1 MTMTTSTSTSRRSGE
16 RRDNSGSDLILNPA
30 RDPGSEPPRPTHNQK
45 ARFDRA
51 SVVGATLD
59 GRAYAVVRP
68 KKQSPR
74 FLFTTDE
81 GVVEVEDFDLPH
93 EEPIVTVREDN
104 GAVLLAFSQDSLW
117 EVDFAAKTA
126 TKLALLGDSLYGV
139 AYGPDAR
146 VIVAEGTHLKVL
158 KRTEGK
164 VEVERKVQIGAYLL
178 ASTRNGRLL
187 ATLTHDSDGHHVV
200 LLGWHEGALRRLG
213 RVKCNAEA
221 LWAQGGRIFVR
232 AYETREIA
240 TLDRFLMGLDASP
253 ESFELVPN
261 VGEKVKGPVRKQGAF
276 AVDGGEGGVSFNF
289 VGPRPKELGVDDAE
303 VPRDAARLFEYTN
316 EWHVEDED
324 TVLGWKRGKGQK
336 RFAVYDGGRFVE
348 SELRVKDPGSVMT
361 LRWDRSSC
369 LATTARDTKVWMV
382 DLRHGRCI
390 PIATFEDDVK
400 GLAFALGG
408 LALAVTTRHA
418 ILCGVEGRRP
428 GAMSRIELPC
438 EAVATLYSGRVHI
451 VVSANAPKVHV
462 WGLYD
467 ETLRELCTFDVP
479 SAKLYAR
486 EGRAWVEVDGGEW
499 YEIVG
504 VEAAW
509 RAGEASPAK
518 YEAIEM
524 VAVPLTAER

>member
-16 RRDNSGSDLILNPA
+16 RRDTSGSELILTPA

-51 SVVGATLD
+51 SIIGATLD
-59 GRAYAVVRP
+59 GRAFAVVRP

-74 FLFTTDE
+74 FLFTNEE

-93 EEPIVTVREDN
+93 EEPIVTVRDDN

-139 AYGPDAR
+139 AYGPESR
-146 VIVAEGTHLKVL
+146 IIVAEGTHLKVL
-158 KRTEGK
+158 KRTDGK
-164 VEVERKVQIGAYLL
+164 VELERKVQIGAYLL
-178 ASTRNGRLL
+178 AATRNGRLV

-200 LLGWHEGALRRLG
+200 LLGWHNNSFHKLG

-221 LWAQGGRIFVR
+221 LYAQGGRIFVR
-232 AYETREIA
+232 TFETREIA

-253 ESFELVPN
+253 ESFEPVPN
-261 VGEKVKGPVRKQGAF
+261 VGERAKGPTRKQGAF
-276 AVDGGEGGVSFNF
+276 AVEPSDGVVGFAF
-289 VGPRPKELGVDDAE
+289 VGSRPKELGADDNEA
-303 VPRDAARLFEYTN
+303 PRDAARAFEYTN
-316 EWHVEDED
+316 QWHIEDED
-324 TVLGWKRGKGQK
+324 TVLGWKRAKGQK

-348 SELRVKDPGSVMT
+348 TDLRAKDPGSVMA

-369 LATTARDTKVWMV
+369 LATTARDTKVTMV

-390 PIATFEDDVK
+390 PIATFEDEVK
-400 GLAFALGG
+400 GLSFGAGG
-408 LALAVTTRHA
+408 LALAVTSRHA

-428 GAMSRIELPC
+428 GAMARVDLQG
-438 EAVATLYSGRVHI
+438 EALSSMFSG
-451 VVSANAPKVHV
+451 KVHVIVSNTAPRLRV

-467 ETLRELCTFDVP
+467 ETLRELATFDLPVC
-479 SAKLYAR
+479 KLHAR
-486 EGRAWVEVDGGEW
+486 EGRVWIEVDGTEW
-499 YEIVG
+499 YEVLG
-504 VEAAW
+504 VESAW
-509 RAGEASPAK
+509 RAGESNPSK
-518 YEAIEM
+518 FDVIEM
-524 VAVPLTAER
+524 TAERPPVER

>member
-16 RRDNSGSDLILNPA
+16 RRDNSGSDLILIHA
-30 RDPGSEPPRPTHNQK
+30 RDPGSEPPRPTHSQK
-45 ARFDRA
+45 ARFERA

-59 GRAYAVVRP
+59 GRAFAVVRP

-74 FLFTTDE
+74 FLFTSDD
-81 GVVEVEDFDLPH
+81 GIVEVEDFDLPH
-93 EEPIVTVREDN
+93 EEPMICVRDDN

-139 AYGPDAR
+139 AYGPDQR
-146 VIVAEGTHLKVL
+146 VVVAEGTHLKVF
-158 KRTEGK
+158 KRNEGK
-164 VEVERKVQIGAYLL
+164 VEVERKVQIGSYLL

-200 LLGWHEGALRRLG
+200 LLGWHEGALRKLG

-221 LWAQGGRIFVR
+221 IWAQNGRIFVR
-232 AYETREIA
+232 SYETREIA

-276 AVDGGEGGVSFNF
+276 AVAPSEGVVGFSF
-289 VGPRPKELGVDDAE
+289 VGTRPRELGADDTE
-303 VPRDAARLFEYTN
+303 VPRDAARLFEYSN

-324 TVLGWKRGKGQK
+324 TVLGWKRQRGQK

-348 SELRVKDPGSVMT
+348 SELRAKDPGAVMT

-390 PIATFEDDVK
+390 PIATFEEDVK
-400 GLAFALGG
+400 GLAFAAGG
-408 LALAVTTRHA
+408 LALAVTARHA

-428 GAMSRIELPC
+428 GAMARAELTG
-438 EAVATLYSGRVHI
+438 EAVASMYSGRVHVI
-451 VVSANAPKVHV
+451 VTGTAPRLRV
-462 WGLYD
+462 WGLFD
-467 ETLRELCTFDVP
+467 ETLRVLATFDVP
-479 SAKLYAR
+479 ACKLHAR
-486 EGRAWVEVDGGEW
+486 EGHVWIEVDGGEW
-499 YEIVG
+499 YEVVG
-504 VEAAW
+504 VESAW
-509 RAGEASPAK
+509 RAAESSPDK
-518 YEAIEM
+518 FERIEM
-524 VAVPLTAER
+524 IAERIDR